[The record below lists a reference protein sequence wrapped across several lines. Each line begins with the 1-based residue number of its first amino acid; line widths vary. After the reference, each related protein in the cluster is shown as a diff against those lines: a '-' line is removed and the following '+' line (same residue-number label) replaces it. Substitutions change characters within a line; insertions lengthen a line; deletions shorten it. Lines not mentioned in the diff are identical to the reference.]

1 MSRANVIKCSGLRT
15 FSNELSVEP
24 GSLKEA
30 LNVNVDEK
38 GVITPRR
45 GFNDFSNPTNNTEST
60 ATGFVSQIMEYKNA
74 IIRQY
79 SNQLEYEDIN
89 GVFQPI
95 DGTFVPALEGFRT
108 KWQEASSNLYF
119 TSDEGIKKISV
130 ANRAALTADM
140 VVDAG
145 GLKAGYVSGKIV
157 PTVGGFLPPSSKV
170 AYRVVFGTKDA
181 SNNLIEGSPS
191 SRFVVT
197 NFSEPVVT
205 FEKSSI
211 TFITASENELSD
223 GDYIIYN
230 TSNSKFAIYF
240 DVTGGATE
248 PQTVDT
254 IGATYVKVVVPS
266 AAVAAF
272 DNGVIAAVT
281 ANVLSSNLPN
291 STITIQGTDTV
302 LITSTEEENLTDIE
316 DPVTSETSVITSA
329 TVTDGKTVNG
339 SSANV
344 SITGVVPNDAT
355 IEYFYQVF
363 RTGTISTSPG
373 LSLNEID
380 PGDEMNIVY
389 ESGLTSAE
397 ISSKEFTFIDNTP
410 ESFRAEGAPLYTNAV
425 TGEGILQANE
435 APPIATDIELFR
447 NYTFYANTKQR
458 HKLDFTIVSIDNFIS
473 SSTRF
478 IVGNSDISR
487 YYTFTGAAEVRNV
500 TIDDVP
506 RNVDFINLFSSQDQ
520 RQYYVYFGKSGEFT
534 LTSVDAATDIITLT
548 AHIFR
553 DGESMILNNQKVFII
568 NSTTNTFQVSLE
580 SGGSALDLDGTETVI
595 SYNSSFVPEVTGAVG
610 YRVGTTGLTTAEIAD
625 EIEAVLL
632 DNVDFNL
639 SVASN
644 VITFTHTNNGYTT
657 GITNG
662 AGTDI
667 TIALPSTDGIG
678 ELAGTDEGG
687 DVLLSGLVSVGQSID
702 ETARSLVKIISQ
714 DTTSPVNA
722 YYISNSED
730 LPGNILL
737 EARSLEDKSFFIS
750 IDMGLDTYDNA
761 TTYAKGDYVLFE
773 NNNYIANA
781 TTTGNLPT
789 DAAFWKV
796 FLLGDEFTP
805 QLPDA
810 QFIES
815 FTGNGGT
822 TTIQLTGHG
831 YSTGDKIYVAYY
843 QTDPA
848 DPDSFSDVY
857 TITVNGADTF
867 TIDQITPSV
876 GTPFSP
882 TFSTIFSPDVE
893 SDNETKSNRI
903 YFSKLGQPE
912 AVPSINFTEV
922 GTQDGEI
929 RRILAL
935 RDNLFI
941 LKDDGIFILSG
952 TSAPDWSVR
961 LLDSTKI
968 IAADSAVV
976 LNNQIYC
983 LTEQG
988 ITRISDS
995 GVGVISRGIENLI
1008 DDITNKDFEFSP
1020 KTFGI
1025 AYENDRAYILFM
1037 PSKGADSSATQA
1049 FRYNIF
1055 EQTWTRWEYEATCGY
1070 VISRSN
1076 KLFLGNGDRN
1086 YISRER
1092 KNDNRTDHSDRNFSA
1107 TISAAGVIGTKL
1119 QVSSLA
1125 GIKPNDVIVQQQDV
1139 TIDFI
1144 NSRLL
1149 KKMDFFDSAITLGA
1163 SGGAVSYPTTTV
1175 ANFYTPYPHKL
1186 ENNSIWTVAI
1196 TTSDNVN
1203 TLADYQVSVVDN
1215 NNFTIEFDSSV
1226 TTISA
1231 AIFRE
1236 YFFRTFGAAAGDN
1249 LAEVMDDLN
1258 RHLFLLDFYKA
1269 FGVLTISN
1277 RTYTLNNLRANTELF
1292 VGELNSSSSITAIKT
1307 YKDPYTVFFEAY
1319 IRSVDVTRNQL
1330 ELHTNRPFVEGS
1342 IEVYKGYSRIIE
1354 WNPQHF
1360 GDPSALKQISYITI
1374 MFDQNNFYEAVAKF
1388 ASDASQATNE
1398 VVFKGKGI
1406 GYWGDLPWSDPNH
1419 YWGGVGNDIPF
1430 RNPVPRGKQKCRYL
1444 SLTFEHRNAR
1454 EEFRIV
1460 GISAEVRA
1468 ISGRGYRNL
1477 G

>member
-1 MSRANVIKCSGLRT
+1 MSRANIIKCSGLRT
-15 FSNELSVEP
+15 FSNELDVEP
-24 GSLKEA
+24 GSLREA

-79 SNQLEYEDIN
+79 SNQLEYEDSN

-145 GLKAGYVSGKIV
+145 GLKAGYASGKIV

-197 NFSEPVVT
+197 SFSEPVVT

-211 TFITASENELSD
+211 TFSTAPGDVVTN
-223 GDYIIYN
+223 GDYIVYHTKN
-230 TSNSKFAIYF
+230 AKHTIYF
-240 DVTGGATE
+240 DTDGLATE
-248 PQTVDT
+248 PQTADT
-254 IGATYVKVVVPS
+254 IGSTYIKVATPTSDVNS
-266 AAVAAF
+266 TLA
-272 DNGVIAAVT
+272 NVT
-281 ANVLSSNLPN
+281 ANVLATNLPN
-291 STITIQGTDTV
+291 STITLQGTDTV
-302 LITSTEEENLTDIE
+302 LITSTEVADLTNISEAKDKDGVPITTRVQAVN
-316 DPVTSETSVITSA
+316 VTE
-329 TVTDGKTVNG
+329 GKTVNG

-389 ESGLTSAE
+389 ESGLTPAE
-397 ISSKEFTFIDNTP
+397 VSSKEFTFIDNTP

-487 YYTFTGAAEVRNV
+487 YYTFTGVAEVRNI
-500 TIDDVP
+500 TIDAAPTNGDY
-506 RNVDFINLFSSQDQ
+506 INLFSANDL
-520 RQYYVYFGKSGEFT
+520 RQYYVYFG
-534 LTSVDAATDIITLT
+534 TSTD
-548 AHIFR
+548 
-553 DGESMILNNQKVFII
+553 D
-568 NSTTNTFQVSLE
+568 
-580 SGGSALDLDGTETVI
+580 
-595 SYNSSFVPEVTGAVG
+595 PEVAGAVG

-644 VITFTHTNNGYTT
+644 VIAFTHTNNGYTT

-662 AGTDI
+662 VGTDI

-714 DTTSPVNA
+714 DTASPVNA
-722 YYISNSED
+722 YYLSSSED

-737 EARSLEDKSFFIS
+737 EARSLEDNTFFIS
-750 IDMGLDTYDNA
+750 IEEDSDPA
-761 TTYAKGDYVLFE
+761 
-773 NNNYIANA
+773 I
-781 TTTGNLPT
+781 
-789 DAAFWKV
+789 
-796 FLLGDEFTP
+796 GDEFTP
-805 QLPDA
+805 TIPYARD
-810 QFIES
+810 ITS
-815 FTGNGGT
+815 FTGDGGT
-822 TTIQLTGHG
+822 TIINKVAHG
-831 YSTGDKIYVAYY
+831 YSTGDRIFVGYFK
-843 QTDPA
+843 DPSQPT
-848 DPDSFSDVY
+848 DPDSFSGVY
-857 TITVNGADTF
+857 TIT
-867 TIDQITPSV
+867 IDGLDRFIIDVLTPNTV
-876 GTPFSP
+876 TAFSP
-882 TFSTIFSPDVE
+882 AFSTIFSPDVE

-903 YFSKLGQPE
+903 YFSKRSQPE
-912 AVPSINFTEV
+912 AVPSINFIEV

-1037 PSKGADSSATQA
+1037 PSKEADSSATQA

-1107 TISAAGVIGTKL
+1107 TISAAGVLGTKL
-1119 QVSSLA
+1119 QVSSLV

-1149 KKMDFFDSAITLGA
+1149 KKMDAFDTGIVAPTSSTMFDSFKATEG
-1163 SGGAVSYPTTTV
+1163 
-1175 ANFYTPYPHKL
+1175 N
-1186 ENNSIWTVAI
+1186 
-1196 TTSDNVN
+1196 
-1203 TLADYQVSVVDN
+1203 
-1215 NNFTIEFDSSV
+1215 
-1226 TTISA
+1226 
-1231 AIFRE
+1231 
-1236 YFFRTFGAAAGDN
+1236 N
-1249 LAEVMDDLN
+1249 LANIMQAIND
-1258 RHLFLLDFYKA
+1258 HLRTLDPVNVTVKNF
-1269 FGVLTISN
+1269 
-1277 RTYTLNNLRANTELF
+1277 TLNNLRANTQLF
-1292 VGELNSSSSITAIKT
+1292 VDELNSSATITSIKT

-1342 IEVYKGYSRIIE
+1342 IEVYKGYSRVIE